1 MSRFSPQLISRIGW
15 TLIVIGVLL
24 LAVRMREITL
34 FAADFT
40 QDYLAAQALRAG
52 QSIYFA
58 TENLSAT
65 ALGMGHGLQS
75 VSPGNNHPP
84 FDAVLF
90 VPLTLLPYDVAAL
103 LWSVLSVLFY
113 FFSGYVLLREL
124 GLALARHW
132 LVLLIGLALCWYPF
146 QVHIALGQWSI
157 LVTTCLI
164 LSWLL
169 LRRQRSGLA
178 GVLLGAAVLFKL
190 FPGFLLFYLLLRRR
204 WRAAGAMLLTVA
216 AGALLTLVVVG
227 PDDVIRFF
235 QQVAPRNTAVSGPSA
250 VNYALT
256 GVFSC
261 LFVDGPEVRPLVVAP
276 EIAAWLVALG
286 TLGLVIAFAYRTWR
300 APATLR
306 GEDTA
311 YALACLTMLLVSPIT
326 WLHTFPLLA
335 LPLGLLV
342 QDWLRDPHRRPA
354 RSGLFVLIWVVF
366 SLPYIQLRFVL
377 SLLYGF
383 ERIPWFAAWVLFA
396 PTGGLLLLWWMMA
409 TRERAVSNRPKPD

>member
-1 MSRFSPQLISRIGW
+1 MPSRFSPRLISWIGW

-24 LAVRMREITL
+24 LAARMREITL
-34 FAADFT
+34 FASDFT

-58 TENLSAT
+58 TEDLSAE
-65 ALGMGHGLQS
+65 ALGMGHALQS

-84 FDAVLF
+84 FDAVVF

-103 LWSVLSVLFY
+103 LWSALSVLLY
-113 FFSGYVLLREL
+113 LFSGYVLLREL
-124 GLALARHW
+124 ELVLARHW
-132 LVLLIGLALCWYPF
+132 LVLLTGLALCWYPF

-157 LVTTCLI
+157 LVTACLI
-164 LSWLL
+164 LVWLL
-169 LRRQRSGLA
+169 LRRRRVYLA
-178 GVLLGAAVLFKL
+178 GLLLGMAGLIKL
-190 FPGFLLFYLLLRRR
+190 FPGFLLLYLLSRRH
-204 WRAAGAMLLTVA
+204 WRAAGAMLLTLA
-216 AGALLTLVVVG
+216 AGGLLTLAVVG
-227 PDDVIRFF
+227 ADDVIRFF
-235 QQVAPRNTAVSGPSA
+235 QQVAPGNTAVSGPSA

-256 GVFSC
+256 GFFSC

-276 EIAAWLVALG
+276 QVAA
-286 TLGLVIAFAYRTWR
+286 LVIAGSTIGLVGAFVYQARR
-300 APATLR
+300 APVTPR

-311 YALACLTMLLVSPIT
+311 YALAVLTMLLVSPIT

-335 LPLGLLV
+335 LPCGLLV
-342 QDWLRDPHRRPA
+342 QDWLRGPHRSLA
-354 RSGLFVLIWVVF
+354 RLSLLALTWVVF

-396 PTGGLLLLWWMMA
+396 PTAGLLVLWWMIA
-409 TRERAVSNRPKPD
+409 GRERARPSQPL